1 MKATELASNLEEFEK
16 QYQLDIGNTTLND
29 NLLKWHE
36 YDPLRKLLAIILF
49 GNANSSSGSSSQPL
63 TMFYKKVE
71 NSTYAAP
78 SELKSITITNIS
90 DENATFSI
98 DNGNTNE
105 VLEPDHQLSWS
116 VPDTNVFSNS
126 VTIDAS
132 NAIVTV
138 LGYT

>member
-1 MKATELASNLEEFEK
+1 MQATELVSKLEAFEK
-16 QYQLDIGNTTLND
+16 QYQLDIGNTPLKD

-36 YDPLRKLLAIILF
+36 YDPLRKLLAVILF
-49 GNANSSSGSSSQPL
+49 GDNSSSGSSDEPL

-71 NSTYAAP
+71 NSTYVAP

-98 DNGNTNE
+98 DNGSTNE

-116 VPDTNVFSNS
+116 APDTKVFSNS

-132 NAIVTV
+132 NTIVTV
-138 LGYT
+138 LGYI